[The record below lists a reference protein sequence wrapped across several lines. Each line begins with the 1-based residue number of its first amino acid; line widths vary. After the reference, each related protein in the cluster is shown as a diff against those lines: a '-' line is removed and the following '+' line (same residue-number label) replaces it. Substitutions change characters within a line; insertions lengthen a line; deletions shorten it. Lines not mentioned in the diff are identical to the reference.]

1 MLERRTLRQ
10 AARAALLG
18 KTRAGQN
25 VDASRQ
31 NPMTQNPSALADQTK
46 LPRIVLYTRTTRSR
60 VFDESPRRYR
70 HEVELAAECVVE
82 VGAGSGQNI
91 DDELDGFEDEVLRAL
106 LVDDTLGGTVD
117 DLLMTGSRNVVDN
130 TGDRMIAATIISFD
144 AVVMTNA
151 PIDGTLELPDLQ
163 RVNVEYNLSG
173 EQPDPADR
181 AQSNIEGLEQ

>member
-1 MLERRTLRQ
+1 MIERRILRQ

-25 VDASRQ
+25 VDASRP
-31 NPMTQNPSALADQTK
+31 NPITQNPSALVEHTK
-46 LPRIVLYTRTTRSR
+46 LPRIVLYTRTTRSQ

-70 HEVELAAECVVE
+70 HEVELAAECVLE
-82 VGAGSGQNI
+82 VGPGQNI
-91 DDELDGFEDEVLRAL
+91 DDELDLFEDQALRAL

-117 DLLMTGSRNVVDN
+117 DLLLTGSRNVVD
-130 TGDRMIAATIISFD
+130 TAGDRLIAATIISFD
-144 AVVMTNA
+144 AVVYTYA
-151 PIDGTLELPDLQ
+151 PINGTLELPDLQ

-181 AQSNIEGLEQ
+181 AQSNIEGLDQ